1 MPTRAELINL
11 RRLILLV
18 LVLSGIAGA
27 TVAVLLVLL
36 ETARAAERP
45 DPVTA
50 GIACAAA
57 GTNAVEAVWIGREM
71 GLSRQEVTYQLLTAP
86 SGDIA
91 ETDLP
96 VAKRIVANM
105 IQFLYELPRTERDDE
120 RAKNAAAMVCMAH
133 WWADQILRGGE
144 NSGTQG
150 DR

>member
-1 MPTRAELINL
+1 M
-11 RRLILLV
+11 
-18 LVLSGIAGA
+18 
-27 TVAVLLVLL
+27 AVLLVLV

-57 GTNAVEAVWIGREM
+57 GTNAAEAVWIGREM
-71 GLSRQEVTYQLLTAP
+71 GMSRQEVTHRLLIAP
-86 SGDIA
+86 PGDIA

-105 IQFLYELPRTERDDE
+105 IQFLYELPHTERDDE

-133 WWADQILRGGE
+133 WWADQILRGSE
-144 NSGTQG
+144 NPDTQG